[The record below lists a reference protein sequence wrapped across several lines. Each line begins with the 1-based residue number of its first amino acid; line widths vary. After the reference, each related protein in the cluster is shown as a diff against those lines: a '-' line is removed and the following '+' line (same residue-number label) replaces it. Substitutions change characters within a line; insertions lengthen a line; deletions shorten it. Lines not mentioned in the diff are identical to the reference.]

1 MQHKNSIVKKLTSGV
16 EALLRSNKVDIFKGV
31 AKINKNKDVVVD
43 DSKVIKGD
51 KIILAG
57 GSKVSQINLPGINHP
72 GILSSDTLLDLKELP
87 ETLAVIGGGV
97 IGIEMAHQMAEG
109 KSVKLDGIGTFSPSL
124 ALCKDKER
132 EKTGE
137 GETHRNARSI
147 VVGNVNFRVDRK
159 MIRRINGRCL
169 LERAPWKSQRSSQK
183 YTPEQRLALAVIY
196 LEEHPFL
203 TVYEYRKLTGL
214 LRTA

>member
-1 MQHKNSIVKKLTSGV
+1 MAMYVMEEMPDIHGTGEQVLYPRFAMIDQVSTEDLIRQIASSSGFNVGDV
-16 EALLRSNKVDIFKGV
+16 EGV
-31 AKINKNKDVVVD
+31 IT
-43 DSKVIKGD
+43 
-51 KIILAG
+51 
-57 GSKVSQINLPGINHP
+57 Q
-72 GILSSDTLLDLKELP
+72 
-87 ETLAVIGGGV
+87 

-147 VVGNVNFRVDRK
+147 VVGSVNFRVDRK
-159 MIRRINGRCL
+159 MVRRINGRCL

-183 YTPEQRLALAVIY
+183 YTPEQRLALAGRY
-196 LEEHPFL
+196 FEENPFL
-203 TVYEYRKLTGL
+203 PETDRSAAHGGYQ
-214 LRTA
+214 

>member
-1 MQHKNSIVKKLTSGV
+1 MAMYVMEEMPDIHGTGEQVLYPRFAMMDQVSTEELIRQIASSSGFNVGDV
-16 EALLRSNKVDIFKGV
+16 EGV
-31 AKINKNKDVVVD
+31 IT
-43 DSKVIKGD
+43 
-51 KIILAG
+51 
-57 GSKVSQINLPGINHP
+57 Q
-72 GILSSDTLLDLKELP
+72 
-87 ETLAVIGGGV
+87 

-147 VVGNVNFRVDRK
+147 VVGSVNFRVDRK

-183 YTPEQRLALAVIY
+183 YTPAQRLALAVRY

-214 LRTA
+214 LRTAATNELRQWAYTPGSGIGIDGRGTHRVYIKKT

>member
-1 MQHKNSIVKKLTSGV
+1 MAMYVMEEMPDIHGTGEQVLYPRFAMMDQVSTEELIRQIASSSGFNVGDV
-16 EALLRSNKVDIFKGV
+16 EGV
-31 AKINKNKDVVVD
+31 IT
-43 DSKVIKGD
+43 
-51 KIILAG
+51 
-57 GSKVSQINLPGINHP
+57 Q
-72 GILSSDTLLDLKELP
+72 
-87 ETLAVIGGGV
+87 

-109 KSVKLDGIGTFSPSL
+109 KSVKLDGIGTFSPAL

-132 EKTGE
+132 EKAGE

-183 YTPEQRLALAVIY
+183 YTPEQRLALAVRY

-203 TVYEYRKLTGL
+203 TVYEPRVS
-214 LRTA
+214 RVAFPR